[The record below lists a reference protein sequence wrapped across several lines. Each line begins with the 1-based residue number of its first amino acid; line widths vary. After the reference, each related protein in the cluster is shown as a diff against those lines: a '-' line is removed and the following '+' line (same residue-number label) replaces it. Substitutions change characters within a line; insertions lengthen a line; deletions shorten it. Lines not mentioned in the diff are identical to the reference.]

1 MGRFYI
7 TTPIYYVNDV
17 PHIGHAYTTA
27 AADVAARF
35 HRQLGDDVFFLTGT
49 DEHGTKVE
57 QAAAARGLTPKEHVD
72 EVVVKFREVA
82 AKVGASNDF
91 FIRTTDPEHERYV
104 QQFVQRCYDAGDIY
118 KKAYSGLYCRACE
131 AYYTEENLVD
141 GLCPDHGT
149 APVLME
155 EENYFF
161 RLSAFQDRL
170 AAHYRDNPDFVRPKH
185 RYNEALSFIDQG
197 LDDISISRSTLK
209 WGIGVPWD
217 ETQVIYVW
225 VDALINY
232 MSALTYAPGQDLFS
246 RFWPA
251 SYHLMAQDILKFH
264 GVIWPALLM
273 SAGYELPEHL
283 FIHGYLKLGGEKMSK
298 TRGNVMDPFPLI
310 EQYGADAFRLY
321 CLREVSFGQDGMV
334 SEEGFKARYN
344 SELANELGNLV
355 SRTASMIGKY
365 RGGAVPAP
373 PPGYAD
379 PPECTH
385 AHPGSPLAV
394 EATAACA
401 AVRTQLEELDLT
413 AALETIWTFVRR
425 LNRYVEEQA
434 PWKLAKEAAAE
445 EAGAAPA
452 APGDG
457 GTAGA
462 PGLVADKPGAVGPG
476 RGALPGPATVA
487 LDATLWDLAEGLR
500 LLSVLLH
507 PFMPQTAMAIR
518 ERLGLTSAGSA
529 SDTATGPSW
538 DEARWG
544 LLAPGLRVTAG
555 GALFPRIED

>member
-17 PHIGHAYTTA
+17 PHIGHAYTTT

-35 HRQLGDDVFFLTGT
+35 HRLLGDDVFFLTGT

-57 QAAAARGLTPKEHVD
+57 QAAAARGLTPKQHVD
-72 EVVVKFREVA
+72 EVVGKFKEVA

-91 FIRTTDPEHERYV
+91 FIRTTDPEHEKFV
-104 QQFVQRCYDAGDIY
+104 QDFVQRCYNAGDIY
-118 KKAYSGLYCRACE
+118 KSSYSGLYCPACE
-131 AYYTEENLVD
+131 AYYTEENLVE

-149 APVLME
+149 PPVHME
-155 EENYFF
+155 EDNYFF

-170 AAHYRDNPDFVRPKH
+170 AALYKEHGDFVRPRH
-185 RYNEALSFIDQG
+185 RYNEALSFIEQG
-197 LDDISISRSTLK
+197 LDDISISRATLK

-217 ETQVIYVW
+217 ENQVIYVW

-232 MSALTYAPGQDLFS
+232 LSALHYAPGDDLMS
-246 RFWPA
+246 RFWPP

-264 GVIWPALLM
+264 GIIWPALLM

-310 EQYGADAFRLY
+310 EQYGADPFRFY

-344 SELANELGNLV
+344 SELANELGNLL
-355 SRTASMIGKY
+355 SRSTSMIGKY
-365 RGGAVPAP
+365 RAGVVPGMFGREPA
-373 PPGYAD
+373 A
-379 PPECTH
+379 
-385 AHPGSPLAV
+385 SPLAE
-394 EATAACA
+394 EAVQTAST
-401 AVRTQLEELDLT
+401 VRNQLDEMDLS
-413 AALETIWTFVRR
+413 AALETAWVFVRR

-434 PWKLAKEAAAE
+434 PWKLAKEAGGEGPEAVAA
-445 EAGAAPA
+445 AAM
-452 APGDG
+452 
-457 GTAGA
+457 
-462 PGLVADKPGAVGPG
+462 
-476 RGALPGPATVA
+476 

-507 PFMPQTAMAIR
+507 PFIP
-518 ERLGLTSAGSA
+518 
-529 SDTATGPSW
+529 TG
-538 DEARWG
+538 
-544 LLAPGLRVTAG
+544 AP
-555 GALFPRIED
+555 LFPRIED

>member
-1 MGRFYI
+1 MGRFFI

-35 HRQLGDDVFFLTGT
+35 HRQLGYDVFFLTGT

-72 EVVVKFREVA
+72 EVVQKFKDVA

-91 FIRTTDPEHERYV
+91 FIRTTDPAHER
-104 QQFVQRCYDAGDIY
+104 FVQRFVERCHDAGDIY
-118 KKAYSGLYCRACE
+118 KSSYSGLYCPACE
-131 AYYTEENLVD
+131 AYYTEDNLVD

-149 APVLME
+149 APVRME
-155 EENYFF
+155 EDNYFF
-161 RLSAFQDRL
+161 RLSAFQERL
-170 AAHYRDNPDFVRPKH
+170 AAHYRGHPDFVRPRH
-185 RYNEALSFIDQG
+185 RYNEALSFIEQG
-197 LDDISISRSTLK
+197 LDDISISRATLK
-209 WGIGVPWD
+209 WGISVPWD
-217 ETQVIYVW
+217 ESQVIYVW

-232 MSALTYAPGQDLFS
+232 LSALHYAPGRDLVA

-251 SYHLMAQDILKFH
+251 TYHMMAQDILKFH
-264 GVIWPALLM
+264 GIIWPALLM

-310 EQYGADAFRLY
+310 ERYGADPFRFY
-321 CLREVSFGQDGMV
+321 CLREVSFGQDGVV

-355 SRTASMIGKY
+355 SRTASMIAKY

-373 PPGYAD
+373 PPTRDAGAG
-379 PPECTH
+379 PGS
-385 AHPGSPLAV
+385 GSPLAA
-394 EATAACA
+394 EAG
-401 AVRTQLEELDLT
+401 AVADRARAQLQDMDLSS
-413 AALETIWTFVRR
+413 ALETIWMLVRR

-434 PWKLAKEAAAE
+434 PWKLAKEAGAATAAD
-445 EAGAAPA
+445 AGAEGA
-452 APGDG
+452 A
-457 GTAGA
+457 ASQA
-462 PGLVADKPGAVGPG
+462 AA
-476 RGALPGPATVA
+476 A

-507 PFMPQTAMAIR
+507 PFVPQTAAAIR
-518 ERLGLTSAGSA
+518 ERLGIPTARAGA
-529 SDTATGPSW
+529 AAEATGASTSDGAAEEARLTDPSW

-544 LLAPGLRVTAG
+544 LLPDGLTVAAGAP
-555 GALFPRIED
+555 LFPRIED

>member
-35 HRQLGDDVFFLTGT
+35 HRQVGDDVFFLTGT

-57 QAAAARGLTPKEHVD
+57 QAAAARGLTPKQHVD
-72 EVVVKFREVA
+72 EVVQKFKEVA
-82 AKVGASNDF
+82 DKVGASNDF
-91 FIRTTDPEHERYV
+91 FIRTTDPEHEKFV
-104 QQFVQRCYDAGDIY
+104 QDLVQRCYDAGDIY
-118 KKAYSGLYCRACE
+118 KSSYAGLYCPACE
-131 AYYTEENLVD
+131 AYYVEENLAD

-149 APVLME
+149 APVRME

-170 AAHYRDNPDFVRPKH
+170 AAHYLSHPGFVRPRH
-185 RYNEALSFIDQG
+185 RYNEALSFIEQG
-197 LDDISISRSTLK
+197 LDDISISRATLK
-209 WGIGVPWD
+209 WGITVPWD
-217 ETQVIYVW
+217 ESQVIYVW

-232 MSALTYAPGQDLFS
+232 LSALHYAPGEDLVR

-251 SYHLMAQDILKFH
+251 TYHVMAQDILKFH
-264 GVIWPALLM
+264 GIIWPALLM

-310 EQYGADAFRLY
+310 ERYGADPFRFY

-355 SRTASMIGKY
+355 SRTTSMIGKY
-365 RGGAVPAP
+365 RGGAVPPAATAGPTTAAGHP
-373 PPGYAD
+373 PA
-379 PPECTH
+379 
-385 AHPGSPLAV
+385 ASPLAA
-394 EATAACA
+394 EADESSAQA
-401 AVRTQLEELDLT
+401 RRRLEEMDLSG
-413 AALETIWTFVRR
+413 ALETIWVFVRR

-434 PWKLAKEAAAE
+434 PWKLAKDEAGGEGPASARAAA
-445 EAGAAPA
+445 
-452 APGDG
+452 
-457 GTAGA
+457 
-462 PGLVADKPGAVGPG
+462 
-476 RGALPGPATVA
+476 A

-500 LLSVLLH
+500 LLSVLLY
-507 PFMPQTAMAIR
+507 PFVPQTAAAMR
-518 ERLGLTSAGSA
+518 ERLGLTDREDRGAGRA
-529 SDTATGPSW
+529 GAEAGTQAGTEAAVATAPAAPAW
-538 DEARWG
+538 EEARWG
-544 LLAPGLRVTAG
+544 LLPDGLTVQAG
-555 GALFPRIED
+555 PPLFPRIED

>member
-1 MGRFYI
+1 MARFYI

-57 QAAAARGLTPKEHVD
+57 QAAAARGMTPKQHVD
-72 EVVVKFREVA
+72 EVVAKFKEVA

-91 FIRTTDPEHERYV
+91 FIRTTDPQHER
-104 QQFVQRCYDAGDIY
+104 FVQDFVKRCYDAGDIY
-118 KKAYSGLYCRACE
+118 KGSYSGLYCPACE

-149 APVLME
+149 EPVHMDE
-155 EENYFF
+155 DNYFF

-170 AAHYRDNPDFVRPKH
+170 AEHYREHPDFVRPRH
-185 RYNEALSFIDQG
+185 RYNEALSFIEQG
-197 LDDISISRSTLK
+197 LDDISISRATLK
-209 WGIGVPWD
+209 WGISVPWD
-217 ETQVIYVW
+217 ESQVIYVW

-232 MSALTYAPGQDLFS
+232 LSALSYAPGQDLA

-264 GVIWPALLM
+264 GIIWPALLM

-310 EQYGADAFRLY
+310 EQYGADPFRFY

-355 SRTASMIGKY
+355 SRTVSMIDKY
-365 RGGAVPAP
+365 RGGEVPAP
-373 PPGYAD
+373 G
-379 PPECTH
+379 H
-385 AHPGSPLAV
+385 SLLAQ
-394 EATAACA
+394 EAGPVCVTARA
-401 AVRTQLEELDLT
+401 QLEDMDLS
-413 AALETIWTFVRR
+413 AALETIWGFVRR

-445 EAGAAPA
+445 ASTGLGGGCAAAALSRAGTSSTTGHARA
-452 APGDG
+452 
-457 GTAGA
+457 
-462 PGLVADKPGAVGPG
+462 
-476 RGALPGPATVA
+476 A
-487 LDATLWDLAEGLR
+487 LDSTLWELAEGLR

-507 PFMPQTAMAIR
+507 AFIPQTALAIR
-518 ERLGLTSAGSA
+518 ERLGLG
-529 SDTATGPSW
+529 TAAPSW
-538 DEARWG
+538 DEARWDADV
-544 LLAPGLRVTAG
+544 LRPGAKVTAG
-555 GALFPRIED
+555 PALFPRIEE